1 MSDDRRSRF
10 YCTVGAEDGKTG
22 VILDNDILLML
33 TMLIVVLVFLPRSV
47 LAYCRLLTLKSNSQ
61 D

>member
-22 VILDNDILLML
+22 VILDNDILIML
-33 TMLIVVLVFLPRSV
+33 TMLIVVLVFLPRFV
-47 LAYCRLLTLKSNSQ
+47 LAWTIDLEI
-61 D
+61 